1 MKPLRTP
8 DGHYL
13 VVRGRLWRASNPN
26 LPEEVRAKLVR
37 DLMRARREVKES
49 LRSSDARRLAAA
61 RASVDA
67 AKIALG
73 ERGPHI
79 RHTTGRDPFDYVRKD
94 LHLVHP
100 KLTRAP
106 ESQFAVRIPT
116 ATGID
121 GTYNLRLVAQGH
133 TATGCP
139 FVRVGIRSSLVE
151 A

>member
-49 LRSSDARRLAAA
+49 LRSSDAKQLAAA

-73 ERGPHI
+73 ERGPVWWDDGTEFD
-79 RHTTGRDPFDYVRKD
+79 RHVVTNTPYADWYVISTGR
-94 LHLVHP
+94 
-100 KLTRAP
+100 RA
-106 ESQFAVRIPT
+106 
-116 ATGID
+116 G
-121 GTYNLRLVAQGH
+121 RLAG
-133 TATGCP
+133 G
-139 FVRVGIRSSLVE
+139 
-151 A
+151 